1 VLYTERVLFVPKA
14 GMSLG
19 LRGEEAA
26 ACFLMK
32 NGYKIISRNYKNKLG
47 EVDIIAEDGG
57 VICFIE
63 VKARKS
69 NRFGLAKESVTVR
82 KQRQIAKAAIGFLKE
97 KGFLNRRARF
107 DVVALDYSSFG
118 IKLDLIRNAF
128 DLGGNFNY

>member
-1 VLYTERVLFVPKA
+1 MPKA
-14 GMSLG
+14 EVSLG
-19 LRGEEAA
+19 SRGEEAA

-47 EVDIIAEDGG
+47 EVDIIAEDGD

-63 VKARKS
+63 VKTRKS
-69 NRFGLAKESVTVR
+69 NRFGMAKESVTAR
-82 KQRQIAKAAIGFLKE
+82 KQRQIAKVAISFLKE

-107 DVVALDYSSFG
+107 DVVALDCSSCG
-118 IKLDLIRNAF
+118 VKLDLIRNAF